1 MIVVPLIVSGI
12 IISLEQLELYA
23 VIALP
28 TFVKH
33 EAAVRCDSSGYA
45 GIQLHHHDSVHQL
58 ASSTILY
65 VSPTPTTW

>member
-12 IISLEQLELYA
+12 ITSLEQLELYA
-23 VIALP
+23 IITLP

-45 GIQLHHHDSVHQL
+45 ELPPAD
-58 ASSTILY
+58 ATILY
-65 VSPTPTTW
+65 VNPTPAT